1 MEDNVMERK
10 FGELTLDE
18 IKKTCEICL
27 CSSKTCSDGCPM
39 NKISNCRMSMNKI
52 VLELID
58 VYKDTRKMH
67 QYWFTEAQ
75 ELQLKAN
82 KYDSVRNELIRTQEL
97 LKNSQDEC
105 RKRADK
111 IKDMCEEIDSL
122 RDELANVHAMRDDLN
137 YKLRYA
143 EEAQKSLENKN
154 KDLND
159 QLERGVNIIH
169 RLTKEKNEANE
180 ALLHYHALKNS
191 LSFIGKVM
199 FDDQSGDH
207 EKD

>member
-39 NKISNCRMSMNKI
+39 NKISNCRMTMNKI

-67 QYWFTEAQ
+67 QYWFTKAQ
-75 ELQLKAN
+75 ELQSKAD
-82 KYDSVRNELIRTQEL
+82 KYDSVRNELIRTQEVV
-97 LKNSQDEC
+97 KNLQDEC
-105 RKRADK
+105 RERADK
-111 IKDMCEEIDSL
+111 IKTLRETIDAM
-122 RDELANVHAMRDDLN
+122 DDDYNELNAKLN
-137 YKLRYA
+137 NA
-143 EEAQKSLENKN
+143 EMVRKSLEVDIKN
-154 KDLND
+154 ITD
-159 QLERGVNIIH
+159 QLDSKQQVIDQ
-169 RLTKEKNEANE
+169 LMKEKDETNAE
-180 ALLHYHALKNS
+180 LLHYHVLLGSLKA
-191 LSFIGKVM
+191 IGKAI
-199 FDDQSGDH
+199 FNDQSGNH